1 MKFTYQY
8 KTSDGVRHTG
18 QYAARSKAAVYDELR
33 AKGIKAFGVEP
44 APGLLNR
51 IGGVFGWRV
60 AIIAFLAVG
69 LVAASVAY
77 FREKSETPV
86 VEDSVFLSKTRRQ
99 IIGDAGVIE
108 AGIKNGWRDVFA
120 EEGERF
126 LASFAVPGVPAGVRT
141 TNADELEKAIGRVV
155 KISDDDSMEAKQI
168 KSMVE
173 GMKDELRG
181 YLAEGGTIAQ
191 YGERLVERQE
201 QELSYY
207 RRIKE
212 EIEQAAKSGI
222 SEEALEA
229 KWKAGNAELRNMGI
243 RLVPLP
249 ADAGSHHA
257 FPLRLRHFRLR
268 HPESLRQRHRVL
280 RLASVP
286 PRRREMAL
294 FLGRP
299 LPRAGRAEPLTPSS
313 LLPMFGK
320 IT

>member
-1 MKFTYQY
+1 M
-8 KTSDGVRHTG
+8 RHTG
-18 QYAARSKAAVYDELR
+18 VYAARSKTAVYDELR

-51 IGGVFGWRV
+51 LGGVIGWRI
-60 AIIAFLAVG
+60 AIIVLLAVS
-69 LVAASVAY
+69 LAAASVAY
-77 FREKSETPV
+77 FREKAETPA

-99 IIGDAGVIE
+99 IIGDAAVIE

-141 TNADELEKAIGRVV
+141 TNANELEKALGRVV
-155 KISDDDSMEAKQI
+155 QISDDDSMEAKQI

-181 YLAEGGTIAQ
+181 YLAGGGSIAQ

-201 QELSYY
+201 QELSYF

-212 EIEQAAKSGI
+212 EIENAAKSGI
-222 SEEALEA
+222 SEDELEA

-243 RLVPLP
+243 RLVPMP
-249 ADAGSHHA
+249 ETGS
-257 FPLRLRHFRLR
+257 
-268 HPESLRQRHRVL
+268 
-280 RLASVP
+280 
-286 PRRREMAL
+286 
-294 FLGRP
+294 
-299 LPRAGRAEPLTPSS
+299 
-313 LLPMFGK
+313 
-320 IT
+320 

>member
-1 MKFTYQY
+1 M
-8 KTSDGVRHTG
+8 RHTG
-18 QYAARSKAAVYDELR
+18 VYAARSKTAVYDELR

-51 IGGVFGWRV
+51 LGGVIGWRIV
-60 AIIAFLAVG
+60 IIVLLAAS
-69 LVAASVAY
+69 LAAASVAY
-77 FREKSETPV
+77 FREKAETPA

-99 IIGDAGVIE
+99 IIGDAAVIE

-141 TNADELEKAIGRVV
+141 TNANELEKALGRVV
-155 KISDDDSMEAKQI
+155 QISDDDSMEAKQI

-181 YLAEGGTIAQ
+181 YLAGGGSIAQ

-201 QELSYY
+201 QELSYF

-212 EIEQAAKSGI
+212 EIENAAKSGI
-222 SEEALEA
+222 SEDELEA

-243 RLVPLP
+243 RLVPM
-249 ADAGSHHA
+249 
-257 FPLRLRHFRLR
+257 
-268 HPESLRQRHRVL
+268 PET
-280 RLASVP
+280 
-286 PRRREMAL
+286 
-294 FLGRP
+294 GN
-299 LPRAGRAEPLTPSS
+299 
-313 LLPMFGK
+313 
-320 IT
+320 

>member
-1 MKFTYQY
+1 M
-8 KTSDGVRHTG
+8 RHTG
-18 QYAARSKAAVYDELR
+18 VYAARSKTAVYDELR

-51 IGGVFGWRV
+51 LGGVIGWRI
-60 AIIAFLAVG
+60 AIIVLLAVS
-69 LVAASVAY
+69 LAAASVAY
-77 FREKSETPV
+77 FREKAETPA

-99 IIGDAGVIE
+99 IIGDAAVIE

-141 TNADELEKAIGRVV
+141 TNANELEKALGRVV
-155 KISDDDSMEAKQI
+155 QISDDDSMEAKQI

-181 YLAEGGTIAQ
+181 YLAGGGSIAQ

-201 QELSYY
+201 QELSYF

-212 EIEQAAKSGI
+212 EIENAAKSGI
-222 SEEALEA
+222 SEDELEA

-243 RLVPLP
+243 RLVPM
-249 ADAGSHHA
+249 
-257 FPLRLRHFRLR
+257 
-268 HPESLRQRHRVL
+268 PET
-280 RLASVP
+280 
-286 PRRREMAL
+286 
-294 FLGRP
+294 GN
-299 LPRAGRAEPLTPSS
+299 
-313 LLPMFGK
+313 
-320 IT
+320 

>member
-1 MKFTYQY
+1 M
-8 KTSDGVRHTG
+8 RHTG
-18 QYAARSKAAVYDELR
+18 VYAARSKTAVYDELR

-51 IGGVFGWRV
+51 LGGVIGWRI
-60 AIIAFLAVG
+60 AIIVLLAVS
-69 LVAASVAY
+69 LAAASVAY
-77 FREKSETPV
+77 LREKAESPA

-99 IIGDAGVIE
+99 IIGDAAVIE

-141 TNADELEKAIGRVV
+141 TNANELEKALGRVV
-155 KISDDDSMEAKQI
+155 QISDDDSMEAKQI

-181 YLAEGGTIAQ
+181 YLAGGGSIAQ

-201 QELSYY
+201 QELSYF

-212 EIEQAAKSGI
+212 EIENAAKSGI
-222 SEEALEA
+222 SEDELEA

-243 RLVPLP
+243 RLVPM
-249 ADAGSHHA
+249 
-257 FPLRLRHFRLR
+257 
-268 HPESLRQRHRVL
+268 PET
-280 RLASVP
+280 
-286 PRRREMAL
+286 EN
-294 FLGRP
+294 
-299 LPRAGRAEPLTPSS
+299 
-313 LLPMFGK
+313 
-320 IT
+320 

>member
-1 MKFTYQY
+1 M
-8 KTSDGVRHTG
+8 RHTG
-18 QYAARSKAAVYDELR
+18 VYAARSKTAVYDELR

-51 IGGVFGWRV
+51 LGGVIGWRI
-60 AIIAFLAVG
+60 AIIVLLAVS
-69 LVAASVAY
+69 LAAASVAY
-77 FREKSETPV
+77 FREKAETPA

-99 IIGDAGVIE
+99 IIGDAAVIE

-141 TNADELEKAIGRVV
+141 TNANELEKALGRVV
-155 KISDDDSMEAKQI
+155 QISDDDSMEAKQI

-181 YLAEGGTIAQ
+181 YLAGGGSIAQ

-201 QELSYY
+201 KELSYF

-212 EIEQAAKSGI
+212 EIENAAKSGI
-222 SEEALEA
+222 SEDELEA

-243 RLVPLP
+243 RLVPMP
-249 ADAGSHHA
+249 ETGS
-257 FPLRLRHFRLR
+257 
-268 HPESLRQRHRVL
+268 
-280 RLASVP
+280 
-286 PRRREMAL
+286 
-294 FLGRP
+294 
-299 LPRAGRAEPLTPSS
+299 
-313 LLPMFGK
+313 
-320 IT
+320 

>member
-18 QYAARSKAAVYDELR
+18 EYAARSKTAVYDELR
-33 AKGIKAFGVEP
+33 AKGIKAFGVKP
-44 APGLLNR
+44 ASGFLNKVA
-51 IGGVFGWRV
+51 GVLGWR
-60 AIIAFLAVG
+60 IALIVLLALG
-69 LVAASVAY
+69 LAAASVAY
-77 FREKSETPV
+77 FREKNEPPV

-99 IIGDAGVIE
+99 IIGDAAVIE
-108 AGIKNGWRDVFA
+108 AGIKNGWRDVFS

-126 LASFAVPGVPAGVRT
+126 LASFAVPGVPAGVRA
-141 TNADELEKAIGRVV
+141 TNTAELEKAIGRVV
-155 KISDDDSMEAKQI
+155 KITDDDSMEAKQI

-201 QELSYY
+201 QELSYF

-212 EIEQAAKSGI
+212 EIEQTAKSGI

-229 KWKAGNAELRNMGI
+229 RWKAGNAELRNMGI

-249 ADAGSHHA
+249 ETED
-257 FPLRLRHFRLR
+257 
-268 HPESLRQRHRVL
+268 
-280 RLASVP
+280 
-286 PRRREMAL
+286 
-294 FLGRP
+294 
-299 LPRAGRAEPLTPSS
+299 
-313 LLPMFGK
+313 
-320 IT
+320 

>member
-1 MKFTYQY
+1 M
-8 KTSDGVRHTG
+8 RHTG
-18 QYAARSKAAVYDELR
+18 VYAARSKTAVYDELR

-51 IGGVFGWRV
+51 LGGVIGWRI
-60 AIIAFLAVG
+60 AIIVLLAVS
-69 LVAASVAY
+69 LAAASVAY
-77 FREKSETPV
+77 FREKAETPA

-99 IIGDAGVIE
+99 IIGDAAVIE

-141 TNADELEKAIGRVV
+141 TNADELEKALGRVV
-155 KISDDDSMEAKQI
+155 QISDDDSMEAKQI

-181 YLAEGGTIAQ
+181 YLAGGGSIAQ

-201 QELSYY
+201 QELSYF

-212 EIEQAAKSGI
+212 EIENAAKSGI
-222 SEEALEA
+222 SEDELEA

-243 RLVPLP
+243 RLVPM
-249 ADAGSHHA
+249 
-257 FPLRLRHFRLR
+257 
-268 HPESLRQRHRVL
+268 PET
-280 RLASVP
+280 
-286 PRRREMAL
+286 
-294 FLGRP
+294 GN
-299 LPRAGRAEPLTPSS
+299 
-313 LLPMFGK
+313 
-320 IT
+320 

>member
-18 QYAARSKAAVYDELR
+18 VYAARSKTAVYDELR

-51 IGGVFGWRV
+51 LGGVIGWRI
-60 AIIAFLAVG
+60 AIIVLLAVS
-69 LVAASVAY
+69 LAAASVAY
-77 FREKSETPV
+77 LREKAESPA

-99 IIGDAGVIE
+99 IIGDAAVIE

-141 TNADELEKAIGRVV
+141 TNANELEKALGRVV
-155 KISDDDSMEAKQI
+155 QISDDDSMEAKQI

-181 YLAEGGTIAQ
+181 YLAGGGSIAQ

-201 QELSYY
+201 QELSYF

-212 EIEQAAKSGI
+212 EIENAAKSGI
-222 SEEALEA
+222 SEDELEA

-243 RLVPLP
+243 RLVPM
-249 ADAGSHHA
+249 
-257 FPLRLRHFRLR
+257 
-268 HPESLRQRHRVL
+268 PET
-280 RLASVP
+280 
-286 PRRREMAL
+286 EN
-294 FLGRP
+294 
-299 LPRAGRAEPLTPSS
+299 
-313 LLPMFGK
+313 
-320 IT
+320 

>member
-1 MKFTYQY
+1 M
-8 KTSDGVRHTG
+8 RHTG
-18 QYAARSKAAVYDELR
+18 VYAARSKTAVYDELR
-33 AKGIKAFGVEP
+33 TKGIKAFGVEP

-51 IGGVFGWRV
+51 LGGIVGWRI
-60 AIIAFLAVG
+60 AIIVLLALG
-69 LVAASVAY
+69 FVAASLAY
-77 FREKSETPV
+77 FWEKAEAPV

-99 IIGDAGVIE
+99 IIGDAAVIE

-141 TNADELEKAIGRVV
+141 TNANELEKALGRVV
-155 KISDDDSMEAKQI
+155 QISDDDAMEAKQI

-212 EIEQAAKSGI
+212 GIESAAKSGI
-222 SEEALEA
+222 PEDELEA

-243 RLVPLP
+243 RLVPMP
-249 ADAGSHHA
+249 ETGS
-257 FPLRLRHFRLR
+257 
-268 HPESLRQRHRVL
+268 
-280 RLASVP
+280 
-286 PRRREMAL
+286 
-294 FLGRP
+294 
-299 LPRAGRAEPLTPSS
+299 
-313 LLPMFGK
+313 
-320 IT
+320 

>member
-18 QYAARSKAAVYDELR
+18 VYAAPSKAAVYDGLR
-33 AKGIKAFGVEP
+33 ANGIKAFGVEP
-44 APGLLNR
+44 AHGFLNR
-51 IGGVFGWRV
+51 ICGVIGWRF
-60 AIIAFLAVG
+60 AIIVLLALS

-77 FREKSETPV
+77 FRLVS
-86 VEDSVFLSKTRRQ
+86 EDSVFLSKTRRQ
-99 IIGDAGVIE
+99 IIGDAVVIE
-108 AGIKNGWRDVFA
+108 AGIKNGWHDVFA

-141 TNADELEKAIGRVV
+141 TNAVELEKALGRVV
-155 KISDDDSMEAKQI
+155 GIAEGDSMEAKQI

-181 YLAEGGTIAQ
+181 YLAEGGTIAL

-212 EIEQAAKSGI
+212 EIDQAARSSI
-222 SEEALEA
+222 SEDELEA

-249 ADAGSHHA
+249 DA
-257 FPLRLRHFRLR
+257 
-268 HPESLRQRHRVL
+268 E
-280 RLASVP
+280 
-286 PRRREMAL
+286 
-294 FLGRP
+294 GR
-299 LPRAGRAEPLTPSS
+299 
-313 LLPMFGK
+313 FGP
-320 IT
+320 T

>member
-1 MKFTYQY
+1 M
-8 KTSDGVRHTG
+8 RHTG
-18 QYAARSKAAVYDELR
+18 VYAARSKTAVYDELR

-51 IGGVFGWRV
+51 LGGVIGWRV
-60 AIIAFLAVG
+60 AIIVLLAASRA
-69 LVAASVAY
+69 AASVAY
-77 FREKSETPV
+77 FREKAETPA

-99 IIGDAGVIE
+99 IIGDAAVIE

-141 TNADELEKAIGRVV
+141 TNADELEKALGRVV
-155 KISDDDSMEAKQI
+155 QISDDDSMEAKQI

-181 YLAEGGTIAQ
+181 YLAGGGSIAQ

-201 QELSYY
+201 QELSYF

-212 EIEQAAKSGI
+212 EIENAAKSGI
-222 SEEALEA
+222 PEDELEA

-243 RLVPLP
+243 RLVPM
-249 ADAGSHHA
+249 
-257 FPLRLRHFRLR
+257 
-268 HPESLRQRHRVL
+268 PET
-280 RLASVP
+280 
-286 PRRREMAL
+286 
-294 FLGRP
+294 GN
-299 LPRAGRAEPLTPSS
+299 
-313 LLPMFGK
+313 
-320 IT
+320 

>member
-1 MKFTYQY
+1 M
-8 KTSDGVRHTG
+8 RHTG
-18 QYAARSKAAVYDELR
+18 VYAARSKTAVYDDLR

-77 FREKSETPV
+77 FRGKSETPV

-249 ADAGSHHA
+249 
-257 FPLRLRHFRLR
+257 
-268 HPESLRQRHRVL
+268 ES
-280 RLASVP
+280 
-286 PRRREMAL
+286 ED
-294 FLGRP
+294 
-299 LPRAGRAEPLTPSS
+299 
-313 LLPMFGK
+313 
-320 IT
+320 